1 MPNTGPD
8 TAQPIALIAAFNRD
22 GDILLLKRPDGMHC
36 GGLWSFPGGKV
47 EDDETPLQAAQREL
61 LEETG
66 LNGEGWLHLGDTT
79 HTYQDRQL
87 NFELFACLCPDI
99 SGLHCESE
107 YAWVKRNALETFPM
121 PQANALLVPMLLLP
135 EMDEYW
141 AYEQA

>member
-8 TAQPIALIAAFNRD
+8 TAQPVALIAAFNRD
-22 GDILLLKRPDGMHC
+22 GDILLLKRPDDVHC

-47 EDDETPLQAAQREL
+47 EGGETALESAEREL
-61 LEETG
+61 KEETG
-66 LNGEGWLHLGDTT
+66 LRGEGWLHLGDTA
-79 HTYQDRQL
+79 HTYEDRRL

-99 SGLHCESE
+99 SALHCESE
-107 YAWVKRNALETFPM
+107 FAWVKRNALETFRM

>member
-22 GDILLLKRPDGMHC
+22 GDILLLKRPDDAHC

-47 EDDETPLQAAQREL
+47 EAGEAALECAEREL
-61 LEETG
+61 KEETG
-66 LNGEGWLHLGDTT
+66 LNGEGWLHLGDTV
-79 HTYQDRQL
+79 HTYHDLRL
-87 NFELFACLCPDI
+87 NFELFACLCPGI
-99 SGLHCESE
+99 STLNCESE
-107 YAWVKRNALETFPM
+107 HAWVKRNALDDFPM

-141 AYEQA
+141 GYEQP